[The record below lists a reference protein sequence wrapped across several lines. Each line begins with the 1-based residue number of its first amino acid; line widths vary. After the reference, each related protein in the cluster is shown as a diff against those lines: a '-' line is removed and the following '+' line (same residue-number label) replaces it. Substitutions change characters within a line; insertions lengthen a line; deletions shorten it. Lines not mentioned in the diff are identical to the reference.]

1 MLKILSYVK
10 KQLVQLY
17 YSIRMSKLIRD
28 FILSKYKRK
37 NIIIELNNIQKK
49 IINDLRN
56 NGYYTCHYDD
66 IFGEG
71 SFMKKVY
78 PHSEKIKNKLEN
90 KLINDNTVF
99 RSDKKFVAR
108 YYSNNSII
116 KIKSILNNLSVT
128 DFFWDIAYKY
138 LGSIPK
144 ITNLDYWLNIPT
156 NIKKPTSSQLWHK
169 DYEDLSLLKVFIYLE
184 DVDENS
190 GPFSYVSTSHETGP
204 NSNLFKRNYPNG
216 IVLKDEEVNKHFSS
230 DKILRFK
237 VPKGTLVFVD
247 TSGIHR
253 GGFCTKSNR
262 FLFTFTYTSFAGISP
277 RNFKLDQNEISNLS
291 AEKEISLIN

>member
-1 MLKILSYVK
+1 
-10 KQLVQLY
+10 
-17 YSIRMSKLIRD
+17 MSKLIRD

-56 NGYYTCHYDD
+56 NGYCTCHYDD

-71 SFMKKVY
+71 SFMKEVY
-78 PHSEKIKNKLEN
+78 PHSKKIKNKLEN

-190 GPFSYVSTSHETGP
+190 GPFSYVSASHETGP